1 MRLLLVSGDAK
12 FNMALDE
19 ALLELIS
26 LGRSEPAIRFYRFS
40 PTAITIGYFQSIEK
54 AVNLRKALSLGIDVV
69 RRPTGGG
76 AVLHDEKGELTY
88 SIVVPEIPGEEV
100 EKSFRRICLGVVL
113 TLEELGLEASF
124 VPIND
129 VIVSGRKISGSAQT
143 RRRGF
148 ILQHGTI
155 LYNTDLELM
164 QELLTPP
171 TEKLLEKGV
180 SSVRGRVTT
189 VSEQLGREVSFDEVL
204 SAAIKGFSRA
214 LGEEL
219 VPSNPTED
227 ELNLTSELERKY
239 GSEKW
244 NEMR

>member
-26 LGRSEPAIRFYRFS
+26 SGRSEPTVRFYRFS
-40 PTAITIGYFQSIEK
+40 PTAVTIGYFQSIRK
-54 AVNLRKALSLGIDVV
+54 TVNLQKATSLGIDVV

-88 SIVVPEIPGEEV
+88 SVVVPEISGEEV
-100 EKSFRRICLGVVL
+100 VESFRRICLGVIL
-113 TLEELGLEASF
+113 TLKELGLEASF
-124 VPIND
+124 VPVND
-129 VIVSGRKISGSAQT
+129 VVVSGRKISGSAQT
-143 RRRGF
+143 RRGGF

-155 LYNTDLELM
+155 LYNADLDLM
-164 QELLTPP
+164 QEVLTPP

-180 SSVRGRVTT
+180 SSIRERVTT
-189 VSEQLGREVSFDEVL
+189 VSEQLGRDVSFDEVL
-204 SAAIKGFSRA
+204 DAAIKGFSRA
-214 LGEEL
+214 LGEKL
-219 VPSNPTED
+219 IPSDPTED
-227 ELNLTSELERKY
+227 ELILASELERKY
-239 GSEKW
+239 GSKEW